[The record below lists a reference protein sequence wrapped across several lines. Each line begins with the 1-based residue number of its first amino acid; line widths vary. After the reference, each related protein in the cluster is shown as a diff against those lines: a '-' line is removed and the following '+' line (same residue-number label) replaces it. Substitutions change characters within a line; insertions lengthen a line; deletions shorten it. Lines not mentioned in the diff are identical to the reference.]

1 MAVATA
7 LLGLRRP
14 GATSCSLPP
23 SEGLGALFGLA
34 PWPAVADELS
44 RRGLV
49 KRGRKREADSDA
61 WLGTAL
67 MTLYRD
73 TRSRECFEALYSTS
87 RPAVERWILSLV
99 RSGAPR
105 LDADELVQETFINV
119 YRYPNA
125 FRPEHPGSFRAWVRA
140 IALNAMR
147 RASTHS
153 GELSLEELC
162 EGRGELA
169 NRGATPLASAVE
181 GEERE
186 ELRTGWLLLLQLTQQ
201 AMEQLR
207 PRERQALELLE
218 CERRSGFYDAAVMG
232 VSRSNFKMIVFR
244 GRRRLAARL
253 RAALQGTPL
262 AANAAA
268 A

>member
-1 MAVATA
+1 
-7 LLGLRRP
+7 LSHWP
-14 GATSCSLPP
+14 G
-23 SEGLGALFGLA
+23 
-34 PWPAVADELS
+34 VADELA

-49 KRGRKREADSDA
+49 RSGRLALRDADA

-73 TRSRECFEALYSTS
+73 TRSSECFDALYSTS
-87 RPAVERWILSLV
+87 RAAVERWILSLV
-99 RSGAPR
+99 RGGAPR

-147 RASTHS
+147 RASTRS
-153 GELSLEELC
+153 GELSLDEVAERRS
-162 EGRGELA
+162 EIA
-169 NRGATPLASAVE
+169 ISNVTPLASVLE

-186 ELRTGWLLLLQLTQQ
+186 TLRAGWLLLLLLTQQ
-201 AMEQLR
+201 ALEQLR

-218 CERRSGFYDAAVMG
+218 CDGLSGIRAAAELQ

-253 RAALQGTPL
+253 CAALLGR
-262 AANAAA
+262 AYSAAA
-268 A
+268 QAA